1 MSVISAPISAAP
13 RHSPPAALPAPTVL
27 PVPATRFAAVRAQSA
42 ELCRPLL
49 PEDTV
54 VQPMLDVSPPKW
66 HLAHT
71 TWFWET
77 FLLREYLPGYQLFHP
92 DYAFLFNSYYNSLG
106 SRVNR
111 ADRGTLSRPPLAD
124 VYAYRQAVDAAMQQL
139 LTQQADTLPPAFWEV
154 FELGLQHEQQHQEL
168 LATDIK
174 YILSTSP
181 LAPSYLNEELIINN
195 EELSSEEVAQK
206 HNLPEQDNSS
216 LLITNSSLPKAAWLP
231 VKGGVHRI
239 GFEGEGF
246 CFDNELSPH
255 DTYVA
260 DFELQNR
267 LVTNAEYLEFITA
280 GGYHDFRYWLG
291 EGWDLVQQQGWQ
303 APLYWLE
310 RDGQWLRFTHH
321 GLQPVNMAAPVTHV
335 SFYEADAYAQWRGC
349 RLPTEQEW
357 EIAARQFGAT
367 TAGGTFLESSRFDP
381 QPLPPDAA
389 PDQCHQLLGEAW
401 EWTYS
406 AYHPYPGYQKAA
418 GALGEYNG
426 KFMVNQLVLR
436 GGSCATPESHI
447 RLTYRNFF
455 HADKRW
461 QFTGIRLAR

>member
-1 MSVISAPISAAP
+1 MPHVQAS
-13 RHSPPAALPAPTVL
+13 AALPRLASSGLVRYL
-27 PVPATRFAAVRAQSA
+27 AVRAQSQV
-42 ELCRPLL
+42 LCAPLL

-77 FLLREYLPGYQLFHP
+77 FLLKEYAPGYQLFHP

-124 VYAYRQAVDAAMQQL
+124 VLAYRAYVDAALSEL
-139 LTQQADTLPPAFWEV
+139 LRENNDLPTTFFELL
-154 FELGLQHEQQHQEL
+154 ELGLQHEQQHQEL

-181 LAPSYLNEELIINN
+181 LAPAYAALNEASGLRNDKLPDGN
-195 EELSSEEVAQK
+195 FSLS
-206 HNLPEQDNSS
+206 
-216 LLITNSSLPKAAWLP
+216 AAVWLP
-231 VKGGVHRI
+231 VPGGIYRV
-239 GFEGEGF
+239 GFQKKGF
-246 CFDNELSPH
+246 CFDNELAAHEVLLAP
-255 DTYVA
+255 
-260 DFELQNR
+260 FELQNR
-267 LVTNAEYLEFITA
+267 LVTNADYLAFIDA
-280 GGYHDFRYWLG
+280 GGYRDFRYWMG
-291 EGWDLVQQQGWQ
+291 EGWELAQAEGWE
-303 APLYWLE
+303 APLYWV
-310 RDGQWLRFTHH
+310 RKRGGWYRFTHH
-321 GLQPVNMAAPVTHV
+321 GMQPINPAAPVTHI
-335 SFYEADAYAQWRGC
+335 SFYEADAYANWAGA
-349 RLPTEQEW
+349 RLPTEAEW
-357 EIAARQFGAT
+357 ETAARHFGAT
-367 TAGGTFLESSRFDP
+367 ATGGTWLESARFDP
-381 QPLPPDAA
+381 QPLPPTADPA
-389 PDQCHQLLGEAW
+389 QCHQLLGDCW

-406 AYHPYPGYQKAA
+406 AYHAYPGYVRAA

-447 RLTYRNFF
+447 RVSYRNFF

>member
-1 MSVISAPISAAP
+1 MPVSSAPVLAPAAP
-13 RHSPPAALPAPTVL
+13 LVSSLRS
-27 PVPATRFAAVRAQSA
+27 RFEAVRRQSVA
-42 ELCRPLL
+42 LCEPLL

-54 VQPMLDVSPPKW
+54 MQPMLDVSPPKW

-77 FLLREYLPGYQLFHP
+77 FLLREYQPGYQVFHP

-111 ADRGTLSRPPLAD
+111 ADRGTLSRPPLGD
-124 VYAYRQAVDAAMQQL
+124 VYAYRTAIDAQMHQL
-139 LTQQADTLPPAFWEV
+139 LERADALPPAFRELV
-154 FELGLQHEQQHQEL
+154 ELGLQHEQQHQEL

-181 LAPSYLNEELIINN
+181 LAPAYL
-195 EELSSEEVAQK
+195 SEK
-206 HNLPEQDNSS
+206 LPANGAAGA
-216 LLITNSSLPKAAWLP
+216 TLPAPSHLPPPATWLP
-231 VKGGVHRI
+231 VPGGVYRI
-239 GFEGEGF
+239 GFEEEGF
-246 CFDNELSPH
+246 CFDNEQAPH

-267 LVTNAEYLEFITA
+267 LVTNAEYLEFMEA
-280 GGYHDFRYWLG
+280 GGYRDFRFWLG
-291 EGWDLVQQQGWQ
+291 EGWDLVQQQGWE
-303 APLYWLE
+303 APLYWVL
-310 RDGQWLRFTHH
+310 RDGGWHRFTHQ
-321 GLQPVNMAAPVTHV
+321 GLQPVNPAAPVTHV

-357 EIAARQFGAT
+357 EIAARRFNPDKA
-367 TAGGTFLESSRFDP
+367 AGTFLESCLFDP
-381 QPLPPDAA
+381 QPLAPDAA
-389 PDQCHQLLGEAW
+389 PDQCHQLLGDAW

-406 AYHPYPGYQKAA
+406 AYHPYPGYQRAA

-426 KFMVNQLVLR
+426 KFMLNQLVLR
-436 GGSCATPESHI
+436 GGSCVTPESHI

>member
-1 MSVISAPISAAP
+1 MSTTA
-13 RHSPPAALPAPTVL
+13 SPTTVTTTPTTL
-27 PVPATRFAAVRAQSA
+27 NTNWLTRYQAVREQSVA
-42 ELCRPLL
+42 LCHPLL
-49 PEDTV
+49 AEDTV
-54 VQPMLDVSPPKW
+54 VQPTLDVSPPKW
-66 HLAHT
+66 HLAHMS
-71 TWFWET
+71 WFFET
-77 FLLREYLPGYQLFHP
+77 FLLREYLPGYTVFHP
-92 DYAFLFNSYYNSLG
+92 EYAYLFNSYYNSLG

-111 ADRGTLSRPPLAD
+111 ADRGTISRPPLAD
-124 VYAYRQAVDAAMQQL
+124 VYAYRAHVDAHMAQL
-139 LTQQADTLPPAFWEV
+139 LALADTLPATFAEL

-181 LAPSYLNEELIINN
+181 LAPAYLP
-195 EELSSEEVAQK
+195 APADQK
-206 HNLPEQDNSS
+206 PATSA
-216 LLITNSSLPKAAWLP
+216 PAATWLP
-231 VKGGVHRI
+231 VTGGIQRMGH
-239 GFEGEGF
+239 EGTGF
-246 CFDNELSPH
+246 CFDNELPVH

-267 LVTNAEYLEFITA
+267 LVTNAEYLEFIQA
-280 GGYHDFRYWLG
+280 GGYKDFRYWLG
-291 EGWDLVQQQGWQ
+291 EGWELVQREGWQ
-303 APLYWLE
+303 APLYWVE

-321 GLQPVNMAAPVTHV
+321 GLQPLNMAAPVTQI
-335 SFYEADAYAQWRGC
+335 SFYEADAYAQWSGH

-357 EIAARQFGAT
+357 EIAARQFQPT
-367 TAGGTFLESSRFDP
+367 TAAGTFLESGLFDP
-381 QPLPPDAA
+381 QPLPADAD
-389 PDQCHQLLGEAW
+389 PSQCHQLLGDAW

-406 AYHPYPGYQKAA
+406 PYHPYPGYQRAA

-447 RLTYRNFF
+447 RPTYRNFF

>member
-1 MSVISAPISAAP
+1 MPATSAPTLASTAP
-13 RHSPPAALPAPTVL
+13 RAASFQS
-27 PVPATRFAAVRAQSA
+27 RFEAVRRQSVA
-42 ELCRPLL
+42 LCEPLL

-66 HLAHT
+66 HLAHS

-77 FLLREYLPGYQLFHP
+77 FLLREYQPGYTVFHP

-111 ADRGTLSRPPLAD
+111 ADRGTLSRPPLRD
-124 VYAYRQAVDAAMQQL
+124 VYAYRTAVDQQMQQL
-139 LTQQADTLPPAFWEV
+139 LERADTLPSAFWEV

-181 LAPSYLNEELIINN
+181 LAPAYQ
-195 EELSSEEVAQK
+195 SETLTTEAPSAQNDNFSFSTFNS
-206 HNLPEQDNSS
+206 HLPPPA
-216 LLITNSSLPKAAWLP
+216 TWLP
-231 VKGGVHRI
+231 VLGGVYRI

-246 CFDNELSPH
+246 CFDNEQAPH

-267 LVTNAEYLEFITA
+267 LVTNGEYIEFMEA
-280 GGYHDFRYWLG
+280 GGYRDFRFWLG
-291 EGWDLVQQQGWQ
+291 EGWDLVQQQGWE
-303 APLYWLE
+303 APLYWVL
-310 RDGQWLRFTHH
+310 RDGSWHRFTHH
-321 GLQPVNMAAPVTHV
+321 GLQPVNPAAPVTHV

-357 EIAARQFGAT
+357 EIAARHFNPDKA
-367 TAGGTFLESSRFDP
+367 AGTFLESSLLDP
-381 QPLPPDAA
+381 QPLPADAA
-389 PDQCHQLLGEAW
+389 PDQCHQLLGDAW

-406 AYHPYPGYQKAA
+406 AYHAYPGYQRAA

-426 KFMVNQLVLR
+426 KFMINQLVLR

-461 QFTGIRLAR
+461 QFTGIRLVR